1 MLSIQ
6 ERTMKNKTQV
16 LCVNKILF
24 YYRYEWNLDFKRRC
38 EREEKLGGSGSRR
51 NLEGNLP
58 AVTPSCR
65 GFVAVYFTSAYL
77 LCYCRPNHGVSKEDS
92 TRG

>member
-1 MLSIQ
+1 
-6 ERTMKNKTQV
+6 MKNKIKV

-24 YYRYEWNLDFKRRC
+24 HYRYEGDLDFKRRC

-65 GFVAVYFTSAYL
+65 GFCGSILHIRLPALLLSA
-77 LCYCRPNHGVSKEDS
+77 
-92 TRG
+92 